1 MVWNFHPGCTI
12 RCNHCSVCARAV
24 KTRELLFRGQATWP
38 RNGPGTHGPGIIV
51 QHTPEIVLD
60 GSSGL
65 WWLIGL
71 ESKPIGPRWAYLGQF
86 PLWIIRRCGWPP
98 RRSIQ
103 RILKAPHSPPA
114 VPPRLVPCGPMIATA
129 RENSCT
135 KFTTGS
141 SADSCARYDLNSQL
155 LGMQQGNAWCLQWR
169 VKPCVL
175 WSRNKESVF
184 CQEPTTPKNR
194 LVCFDT
200 PAGHV
205 VYEKAQIVLLGEPL
219 GEPKQVGHVDHT
231 AFLRAVRDDDRILL
245 ARAAP
250 GTRASNN
257 VVSTN
262 WIALHVGRDR
272 DSSSRQDSQ
281 LSNAIS
287 NDSQ

>member
-184 CQEPTTPKNR
+184 CQEPRYTCGCH
-194 LVCFDT
+194 LD
-200 PAGHV
+200 
-205 VYEKAQIVLLGEPL
+205 YSQ
-219 GEPKQVGHVDHT
+219 KQTCVFRHPCRTRCVRKSADC
-231 AFLRAVRDDDRILL
+231 ASWRAPWRTE
-245 ARAAP
+245 ASRAC
-250 GTRASNN
+250 
-257 VVSTN
+257 
-262 WIALHVGRDR
+262 
-272 DSSSRQDSQ
+272 
-281 LSNAIS
+281 
-287 NDSQ
+287 